1 MGVALRDLLIDF
13 KKPVDAEQLKGVA
26 AIDAYNALY
35 QFLSIIR
42 QPDGTPLMDGK
53 GRITSH
59 LSGIFFRTA
68 HLMQQGISPIF
79 VFDGKPPEMKAETI
93 KERRNIREESKEKW
107 ETAKKEGDLA
117 GAFRYAMS
125 STTLDSDVISS
136 ARTLIQL
143 MGLPIV
149 DAPSE
154 GEAQAAY
161 LVQKG
166 DADYVVSQDY
176 DTLLFG
182 APVLI
187 RNLTI
192 SGKRRLHGRMV
203 TVQPERILLADVL
216 TTLGVTREELINI
229 AILTGTD
236 FHPGIKGIGA
246 KTGLKKIKSG
256 EFESIIREKVPDF
269 DPEPIRKIFLDP
281 PVTDAYSLKTTPI
294 DPDKIMA
301 FLCEEHGFSSER
313 VEPVLEKISKKEKQ
327 KTLDGWF

>member
-1 MGVALRDLLIDF
+1 
-13 KKPVDAEQLKGVA
+13 
-26 AIDAYNALY
+26 
-35 QFLSIIR
+35 
-42 QPDGTPLMDGK
+42 
-53 GRITSH
+53 
-59 LSGIFFRTA
+59 
-68 HLMQQGISPIF
+68 
-79 VFDGKPPEMKAETI
+79 
-93 KERRNIREESKEKW
+93 
-107 ETAKKEGDLA
+107 
-117 GAFRYAMS
+117 
-125 STTLDSDVISS
+125 
-136 ARTLIQL
+136 
-143 MGLPIV
+143 
-149 DAPSE
+149 
-154 GEAQAAY
+154 
-161 LVQKG
+161 
-166 DADYVVSQDY
+166 
-176 DTLLFG
+176 
-182 APVLI
+182 
-187 RNLTI
+187 
-192 SGKRRLHGRMV
+192 MV